1 MLPEFTINDE
11 NLDKQKELV
20 LNQIEEN
27 KKKIEELLKIEPKT
41 YENFVRPF
49 ELMNEKLGELFTP
62 VAHLNSVMNSKKT
75 QEVYQ
80 SLIPRI
86 TEYYTNIFQNA
97 ELYHAFKEIYEKEK
111 ERLNHE
117 QKRVL
122 ENLLRDFKLE
132 GVALPEEKRAKVKE
146 ININLSKLQNNY
158 AQNVLNAID
167 KYELIIENPEDV
179 KELPEVDK
187 KAAEIERDGKT
198 VWRFTLQQPSYLSY
212 MTYGSNREKREEL
225 FRAYV
230 TKAPENDELITQ
242 ILGLRYEKARLIGFK
257 NFAELSLQAKMAD
270 SPDEV
275 LSFLRKLAKESKPH
289 GEEEYEE
296 LNEFAH
302 RQGLNDDV
310 QSYDFF
316 YYAEKLK
323 KEKLNVDDEMYKPY
337 FELKNVLNGLFT
349 FLNKL
354 FGLEFE
360 KVDVPVWHPAVRTYH
375 IHRNGEFIGR
385 IYYDLEARKGKRSGA
400 WMNEWVTHHANEKG
414 EIVPP
419 VAFIVANFPPE
430 TKDSPSLLRPMNVK
444 TLFHEM
450 GHALYHLLSK
460 VKEPFVSGNS
470 GVEWDAVEF
479 PSQFLENFMYE
490 KKVLELFARH
500 YKTGELMPDEM
511 MEKLKEVRNFLAGL
525 MMLRQLEFGLF
536 DMRIHLDK
544 YTSKDVHRI
553 IWEVRDEVAVI
564 KPPEYDRFYWSFNH
578 IFAGGYAAGYYS
590 YKWAEVLSA
599 DAFLY
604 FVENGIFNREI
615 ADRFYEKVLT
625 KGGSK
630 PAREIFRDFMGR
642 DPDPEALLRLSG
654 IKKQ

>member
-97 ELYHAFKEIYEKEK
+97 ELYKAFKEIYEKEK
-111 ERLNHE
+111 GRLNQE

-198 VWRFTLQQPSYLSY
+198 VWRFTLQQPSYLAY

-275 LSFLRKLAKESKPH
+275 LSFLRKLAKESKPQ
-289 GEEEYEE
+289 GEREYEE

-323 KEKLNVDDEMYKPY
+323 KEKFNVDDEMYKPY
-337 FELKNVLNGLFT
+337 FELNNVLNGLFT

-375 IHRNGEFIGR
+375 IYRNEEFIGR

-500 YKTGELMPDEM
+500 YKTGEVMPDEM

-615 ADRFYEKVLT
+615 ADRFYEEVLT

-654 IKKQ
+654 IKK